1 MNSNFWNDLVTL
13 GVVTGLFS
21 WLYFGLL
28 SPAVHQWIATQNA
41 SKAKQVEE
49 LLITLADTAV
59 RGLSVNLA
67 ATGADKKAEAVKRVN
82 SALLAK
88 GINVD
93 TQRIADTVERSF
105 QGFAQTN
112 APALANAQSA
122 YEQQSTVAAS
132 QMAAAQSGDVSV
144 AESVATSAPA
154 ELNPNNVGSNVSQA
168 PVSPLTSNAPESG
181 ATTNGQSVQ

>member
-1 MNSNFWNDLVTL
+1 MNSNFWNDLLTL

-21 WLYFGLL
+21 WFYFGLL

-122 YEQQSTVAAS
+122 YERQSAS
-132 QMAAAQSGDVSV
+132 AAAQLSAAQSAD
-144 AESVATSAPA
+144 SVATSAPTG
-154 ELNPNNVGSNVSQA
+154 LNPTMGATA
-168 PVSPLTSNAPESG
+168 PSSTASPLTSNAPESG

>member
-1 MNSNFWNDLVTL
+1 MITKLNINDVAAWLISSGFLLAAYFKV
-13 GVVTGLFS
+13 FS
-21 WLYFGLL
+21 
-28 SPAVHQWIATQNA
+28 PMVHQWIATQNA

-67 ATGADKKAEAVKRVN
+67 ATGSDKKAEAVKRVN
-82 SALLAK
+82 SALLDK
-88 GINVD
+88 GISVD
-93 TQRIADTVERSF
+93 NQRIADTVERSF

-122 YEQQSTVAAS
+122 YEQQSAAAAS
-132 QMAAAQSGDVSV
+132 TMAAAQSVS
-144 AESVATSAPA
+144 ATPTSVTVDPTG
-154 ELNPNNVGSNVSQA
+154 GSYAASQA
-168 PVSPLTSNAPESG
+168 AAQSAVESG